1 MFTYSHAN
9 TPLRQSERAYYLSYF
24 INLNSAREIKF
35 HRCLFMLSIKLDIR
49 IFTSK
54 SRKNAEE
61 MFYKVWF
68 TCKVIV
74 LPIRPGFLF
83 CFVFLFFWKFSLSQ
97 RRWIFKFLMFP
108 SNTGSDVIWRL
119 DVGVKWTI
127 LGDPGA
133 VSRVGRKGATKVFK
147 HRRKSPWVPTLTG
160 PFPNGQANAGSW
172 LGTKNALYYYAQS
185 ANSISWVLFVSS
197 YTTAIDSITAFLAHA
212 PNSPVNLGIFEAQ
225 HQTNCNRNVFNVI

>member
-9 TPLRQSERAYYLSYF
+9 TPLSQSKRAYYLSYF

-35 HRCLFMLSIKLDIR
+35 HRCLFMLSIKLEIR

-54 SRKNAEE
+54 SPKNAEE

-74 LPIRPGFLF
+74 LPIRPRFLF
-83 CFVFLFFWKFSLSQ
+83 CFVCLFFWKFSLSP

-133 VSRVGRKGATKVFK
+133 VSRMGEKA
-147 HRRKSPWVPTLTG
+147 RRKFSSTGGKARGYRLSPDHFQRVKRKQAPDLAPKMLCIIVPNRRTAS
-160 PFPNGQANAGSW
+160 PEFF
-172 LGTKNALYYYAQS
+172 
-185 ANSISWVLFVSS
+185 SWVRTQRLLTRSRLFWLMHQIVQ
-197 YTTAIDSITAFLAHA
+197 SI
-212 PNSPVNLGIFEAQ
+212 
-225 HQTNCNRNVFNVI
+225 